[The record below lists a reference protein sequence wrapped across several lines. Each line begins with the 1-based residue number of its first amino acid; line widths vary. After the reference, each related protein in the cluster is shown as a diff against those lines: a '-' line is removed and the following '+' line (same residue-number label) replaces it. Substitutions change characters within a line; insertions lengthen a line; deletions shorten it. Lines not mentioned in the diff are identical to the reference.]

1 MGTKLLVDGIPSF
14 FTDQQLKELFSRYGT
29 VLSTKVI
36 RDPRAQSLKFGYV
49 EMATLHEAN
58 TAIQQLNRSWLYG
71 QALVVKMEKKDTTE
85 PTWSV

>member
-36 RDPRAQSLKFGYV
+36 RDSRARSLKFGYV

-58 TAIQQLNRSWLYG
+58 TAIQQLNRSWLDG
-71 QALVVKMEKKDTTE
+71 QALVVKMEKKDITE